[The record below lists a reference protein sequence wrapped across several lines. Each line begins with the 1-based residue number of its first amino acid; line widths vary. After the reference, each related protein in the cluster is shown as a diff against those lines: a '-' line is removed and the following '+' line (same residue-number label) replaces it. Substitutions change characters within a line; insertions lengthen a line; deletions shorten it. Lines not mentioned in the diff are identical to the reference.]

1 MRKII
6 YILVSCLIFSFFGCQ
21 KREKKEKE
29 LVIWHWMADRQR
41 AFEEIAEKYEKEHG
55 LKVRFEL
62 FFPPEAYSQKIQAAA
77 AAGDLPDLFGI
88 LGEKKIF
95 ASFIKGGYVEN
106 LTPYLEEN
114 NGEWKK
120 RFIKISLEF
129 NEFKKN
135 NPYGVKEG
143 IYAIPIDMMSIQFL
157 VNKKILKEIGKK
169 TPSTWQEF
177 ITLAKKAKE
186 KGKWGFICGW
196 GESWFIYC
204 LVTNYAFNIMGKE
217 KFFSTL
223 KGEVSYTDPDWI
235 KVFKLFKELKEADI
249 LFPGIVTLSNKE
261 AEQFFAQEKA
271 LFSFNG
277 SWGINTYFQ
286 INPDLEYDTLPPPPV
301 NEKFPV
307 AIWAGA
313 GSSFVVN
320 KNSSLKKEAIDF
332 LKWITQK
339 DQQIFLIQ
347 HTHNLPAIKGCE
359 DKLEGDLV
367 KFLKNLEYATHP
379 RLWPINEN
387 PRVIEAINTGV
398 QKILVGEAES
408 EEVAQEV
415 EEVKKATLKEK

>member
-1 MRKII
+1 
-6 YILVSCLIFSFFGCQ
+6 
-21 KREKKEKE
+21 
-29 LVIWHWMADRQR
+29 
-41 AFEEIAEKYEKEHG
+41 
-55 LKVRFEL
+55 
-62 FFPPEAYSQKIQAAA
+62 PEAYSQKIQAAA
-77 AAGDLPDLFGI
+77 GAGDLPDLFGI

-114 NGEWKK
+114 DGEWKK
-120 RFIKISLEF
+120 RFIEIGLEF

-135 NPYGVKEG
+135 SPYGVKEG

-157 VNKKILKEIGKK
+157 MNKKMLKEIGGE

-177 ITLAKKAKE
+177 IELAKKAKE

-223 KGEVSYTDPDWI
+223 KGEVPYTDPDWI
-235 KVFKLFKELKEADI
+235 KVFKLFKELKEADV

-286 INPDLEYDTLPPPPV
+286 INPDLEYDTLPPPQV
-301 NEKFPV
+301 NKNFPV

-320 KNSSLKKEAIDF
+320 KNSPLKKEAIDF
-332 LKWITQK
+332 LKWFTQK
-339 DQQIFLIQ
+339 EQQIFLIQ

-359 DKLEGDLV
+359 DKLDKNLV

-379 RLWPINEN
+379 RIWPINEN
-387 PRVIEAINTGV
+387 PRVVEAINTGV
-398 QKILVGEAES
+398 QKILVGEAEP
-408 EEVAQEV
+408 EEVAKEI
-415 EEVKKATLKEK
+415 EEVKREVVKEK

>member
-6 YILVSCLIFSFFGCQ
+6 YILVGILVIFSFFGCQ
-21 KREKKEKE
+21 KREKKE
-29 LVIWHWMADRQR
+29 LVIWHWMADRQK
-41 AFEEIAEKYEKEHG
+41 AFEELAKKYEEEQG

-95 ASFIKGGYVEN
+95 ASFIKGGYVED

-114 NGEWKK
+114 NGEWKRK
-120 RFIKISLEF
+120 FIKISLEF

-157 VNKKILKEIGKK
+157 VNKKILKEIGGEI
-169 TPSTWQEF
+169 PSTWQEF

-235 KVFKLFKELKEADI
+235 RVFKLFKELKEAGI

-307 AIWAGA
+307 SIWAGA

-332 LKWITQK
+332 LKWLTQK
-339 DQQIFLIQ
+339 KQQVFLIQ
-347 HTHNLPAIKGCE
+347 HTHNLPAVKGCE
-359 DKLEGDLV
+359 DKLKGNLV

-379 RLWPINEN
+379 RIWPLNEN
-387 PRVIEAINTGV
+387 PRVVEAINTGV
-398 QKILVGEAES
+398 QKILVGEAEP

-415 EEVKKATLKEK
+415 EEMKKAALKER